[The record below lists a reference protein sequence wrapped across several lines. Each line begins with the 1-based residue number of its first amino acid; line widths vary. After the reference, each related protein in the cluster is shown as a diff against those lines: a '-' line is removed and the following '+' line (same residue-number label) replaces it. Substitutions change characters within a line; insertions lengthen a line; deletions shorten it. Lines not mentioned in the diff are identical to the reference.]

1 MDLVDL
7 FCFVNVKICY
17 VKYVW
22 YNITHAIQKMP
33 TSFRKRFWAMTPD
46 TLKDLNSN
54 LDSLES
60 TLENLLQQ
68 YFVLLMTFIDT
79 IMDHQIYNHQSYVNG
94 FLQIWFCKG
103 KKG

>member
-1 MDLVDL
+1 
-7 FCFVNVKICY
+7 
-17 VKYVW
+17 
-22 YNITHAIQKMP
+22 
-33 TSFRKRFWAMTPD
+33 MTPD

-68 YFVLLMTFIDT
+68 YFLQLISLIDT
-79 IMDHQIYNHQSYVNG
+79 VIDHQIHQNCQSYVNV